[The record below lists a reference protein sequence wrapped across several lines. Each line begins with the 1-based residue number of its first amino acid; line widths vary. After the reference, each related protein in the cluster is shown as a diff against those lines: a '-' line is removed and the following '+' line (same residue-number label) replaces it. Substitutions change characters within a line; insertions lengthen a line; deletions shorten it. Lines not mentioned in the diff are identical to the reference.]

1 MGAVSHRRPAPTPT
15 GHRGRPCHGVA
26 VGARTRSGGTHPYD
40 GGVSSPIGDVDDDG
54 ARSDESGLLAANDAF
69 YRAFEEA
76 DLDAM
81 SDLWEHSDRVEC
93 VHPGWSALRGWG
105 EVAASWATLF
115 GGRQRLQFIL
125 TDARA
130 VVVGEVGWVSVDENL
145 LAGDV
150 AGGAGSTGTVA
161 AINVF
166 VRSGGTWRMV
176 AHHGAPV
183 AGRAG

>member
-1 MGAVSHRRPAPTPT
+1 MSAST
-15 GHRGRPCHGVA
+15 G
-26 VGARTRSGGTHPYD
+26 D
-40 GGVSSPIGDVDDDG
+40 DVDEG
-54 ARSDESGLLAANDAF
+54 SSGEETGLLAANAAF

-81 SDLWEHSDRVEC
+81 SDLWEHSDRVSC
-93 VHPGWSALRGWG
+93 VHPGWSALRGWA
-105 EVAASWATLF
+105 EVSASWATLF

-130 VVVGEVGWVSVDENL
+130 VVVGEVGWVGVEENL

-150 AGGAGSTGTVA
+150 AGGSGSTGTVT

-166 VRSGGTWRMV
+166 VRSGDTWRMV
-176 AHHGAPV
+176 AHHGSPV